1 MKINARTSQWPVTFF
16 ATSFGAGIFFLPQT
30 IGPKAIG
37 STSTIV
43 LLILSA
49 LISLSGQFLFY
60 KFILATDKK
69 DYVTSAKL
77 LIGNKAANI
86 ISVAFILSMLLIA
99 IINITT
105 TINVVCQ
112 FLSITERIY
121 ASIIISMI
129 LIIFFIIFNSK
140 IERLTSG
147 IAFPALLIVFL
158 LSIYFYSQPSIPST
172 IKPIE
177 QDTFNLLILFPIVLF
192 SFNFSPCI
200 QRFAQCSNTTNSLKA
215 FITGIFLILVF
226 ITFIVFSLNN
236 IFSPLD
242 IKEIRDTNSDA
253 LSYSANVTQNGII
266 AFISIITMIL
276 ITSGAYTGTLTGIV
290 DTAAS
295 LGLKNKLFTAI
306 LVSIITCISG
316 AANFEIVKVIAALST
331 PIIAITVFIIPSIFF
346 LQKKNTSILKKS
358 LLIMNLIIGV
368 GICAIPAFL

>member
-129 LIIFFIIFNSK
+129 LIIFFY
-140 IERLTSG
+140 
-147 IAFPALLIVFL
+147 
-158 LSIYFYSQPSIPST
+158 YF
-172 IKPIE
+172 
-177 QDTFNLLILFPIVLF
+177 
-192 SFNFSPCI
+192 
-200 QRFAQCSNTTNSLKA
+200 
-215 FITGIFLILVF
+215 
-226 ITFIVFSLNN
+226 
-236 IFSPLD
+236 
-242 IKEIRDTNSDA
+242 
-253 LSYSANVTQNGII
+253 
-266 AFISIITMIL
+266 
-276 ITSGAYTGTLTGIV
+276 
-290 DTAAS
+290 
-295 LGLKNKLFTAI
+295 
-306 LVSIITCISG
+306 
-316 AANFEIVKVIAALST
+316 
-331 PIIAITVFIIPSIFF
+331 
-346 LQKKNTSILKKS
+346 
-358 LLIMNLIIGV
+358 
-368 GICAIPAFL
+368 